1 MKQTTSTA
9 ARESGSALAQM
20 AQRLPLSDAHFRRI
34 SQLIYQRAGIVLAAH
49 KREMVYNRLVRRL
62 RLLGIHDFGDYLALL
77 ESDPHSAEWQAFINA
92 LTTNLTAF
100 FREAHHFPIL
110 AEHARSRPGNYSVWS
125 TAAST
130 GEEPYS
136 IAITLGDALG
146 ERAGSCQVWA
156 SDIDTQVLEKAEAGI
171 YRHEDLR
178 TLTPIQMQRYFLR
191 GTGPH
196 QGLVRVRQELAARV
210 NFQPL
215 NLLAA
220 EWALPGPFD
229 AIFCRNVMIYFDK
242 PTQERIL
249 RRFVPLL
256 KPGGAVVCRSLREF
270 QPDQPGFL
278 PAWTDR
284 VWADQGEVMSKIRVL
299 CVDDSALMRQL
310 MTEIVNGHADMEMVA
325 VAPDPLVARDL
336 IKKFNP
342 QVLTLDVEMPRMDGL
357 DFLEK
362 LMRLRPMPV
371 VMVSSLTGKG
381 SEITLRALELGAVD
395 FVTKPQLGIREGM
408 LAYSELIG
416 EKIRTAARA
425 RLPQRANDQPPAI
438 LSHGPLLS
446 SEKLIAIGASTGG
459 TEAIRQVLQPLPATS
474 PALLITQH
482 MPPGFTRSFAERLN
496 KLCQITVK
504 EAEEGE
510 RVLPGHAYIAPG
522 DRHLELARSGANY
535 QVKLHDGPAVNR
547 HRPSVDVL
555 FRSVARHAGRN
566 AVGVILTGMGNDGAQ
581 GMLEMHRA
589 GAYTLAQSEAS
600 CVVFGMPR
608 EAIASGGVNEVVEL
622 ERMSQRMLA
631 QIAGGQAL
639 RI

>member
-1 MKQTTSTA
+1 MI
-9 ARESGSALAQM
+9 
-20 AQRLPLSDAHFRRI
+20 QRLPLSDIHFRRI
-34 SQLIYQRAGIVLAAH
+34 CQLIYQRAGIVLAEH

-62 RLLGIHDFGDYLALL
+62 RLLNISDFGQYLALL
-77 ESDPHSAEWQAFINA
+77 ESDPNSAEWQAFVNA

-100 FREAHHFPIL
+100 FREAHHFPLL
-110 AEHARSRPGNYSVWS
+110 AEHARQRAGGYSVWS

-136 IAITLGDALG
+136 IAMTLCDVLG
-146 ERAGSCQVWA
+146 NRAGACQILA
-156 SDIDTQVLEKAEAGI
+156 SDIDTQVLEKATSGV
-171 YRHEDLR
+171 YRQDELR
-178 TLTPIQMQRYFLR
+178 SLSTQQMQRYFLR

-196 QGLVRVRQELAARV
+196 QGMVRVRPELTNLV
-210 NFQPL
+210 QFQQL
-215 NLLAA
+215 NLLAP
-220 EWALPGPFD
+220 EWALPGQFD

-242 PTQERIL
+242 ETQERIL

-256 KPGGAVVCRSLREF
+256 KPGGLMFAGHSENFSQISREF
-270 QPDQPGFL
+270 YLRGQ
-278 PAWTDR
+278 DR
-284 VWADQGEVMSKIRVL
+284 LWADQGEVMSKIRVL

-310 MTEIVNGHADMEMVA
+310 MTEIINSHPDMEMVA
-325 VAPDPLVARDL
+325 AAQDPLVARDL

-371 VMVSSLTGKG
+371 VMVSSLTGKN
-381 SEITLRALELGAVD
+381 SEITMRALELGAID

-408 LAYSELIG
+408 LAYSELIAD
-416 EKIRTAARA
+416 KIRTAAKA
-425 RLPQRANDQPPAI
+425 RLPQRVLENKPAM
-438 LSHGPLLS
+438 LSHTPLLS

-459 TEAIRQVLQPLPATS
+459 TEAIRAVLQPLPPTS

-504 EAEEGE
+504 EAEDGE

-535 QVKLHDGPAVNR
+535 QVRIHDGPAVNR

-555 FRSVARHAGRN
+555 FRSVAQYAGRN
-566 AVGVILTGMGNDGAQ
+566 AVGVILTGMGNDGAA
-581 GMLEMHRA
+581 GLLEMHRA
-589 GAYTLAQSEAS
+589 GAYTLAQNEAS

-608 EAIASGGVNEVVEL
+608 EAIAMGGVNDVVEL
-622 ERMSQRMLA
+622 NQISQRMLA
-631 QIAGGQAL
+631 QISSGQAFAYRDL
-639 RI
+639 IMMGVYKLFFR